1 MERTAAA
8 AFNDSSRLSKELD
21 AVRHVAARLRLDNT
35 DMGESLVA
43 LEKEVVEGDEE
54 VRRVTFQCRIMEE
67 MGEAQ
72 VKRATA
78 GRLAMATVSAVVQRG
93 LGAVIH
99 RNHAATV
106 RQMEEA
112 HTTALTTAL
121 AEATTAHED
130 YDARGRR
137 AGEDA
142 VRSRRRRNDA
152 ADADAAPVAGIADDA
167 VIAEDATRH
176 GRAAL
181 SRRDVV
187 PGATPSG
194 AAERARV
201 VPNARVS
208 RSWREC
214 DSWQCVCLAVPRF
227 KQ

>member
-1 MERTAAA
+1 MCAPEEDDASSASAASA
-8 AFNDSSRLSKELD
+8 AF
-21 AVRHVAARLRLDNT
+21 AA
-35 DMGESLVA
+35 
-43 LEKEVVEGDEE
+43 
-54 VRRVTFQCRIMEE
+54 F
-67 MGEAQ
+67 
-72 VKRATA
+72 
-78 GRLAMATVSAVVQRG
+78 
-93 LGAVIH
+93 
-99 RNHAATV
+99 AA
-106 RQMEEA
+106 
-112 HTTALTTAL
+112 
-121 AEATTAHED
+121 ATTARED
-130 YDARGRR
+130 DDARGRR

-142 VRSRRRRNDA
+142 VRSRRLRNDA